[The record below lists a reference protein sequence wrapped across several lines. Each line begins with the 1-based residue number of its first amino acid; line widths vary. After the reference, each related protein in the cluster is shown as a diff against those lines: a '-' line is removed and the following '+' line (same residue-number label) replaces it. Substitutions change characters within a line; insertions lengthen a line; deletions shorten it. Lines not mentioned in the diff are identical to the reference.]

1 MTDFSRYFLP
11 GHGVILEYVNFET
24 SPLPPKRRKMNCKD
38 TIVARLSDPVGVK
51 VTFNRALSFEP
62 EGVFYLSVTF
72 SSFLRFD
79 PRTKD
84 EVDWHSL
91 DIAGELRSGGG
102 PILLELASRAS
113 LLISE
118 ITSAAGQPP
127 IITSANTGKPPRA
140 GEAAEQAE

>member
-1 MTDFSRYFLP
+1 MIDFSRYFLP
-11 GHGVILEYVNFET
+11 GHQVFLEYINFET
-24 SPLPPKRRKMNCKD
+24 TASRPGKRRMNCKD

-62 EGVFYLSVTF
+62 DGIFYLSVTF
-72 SSFLRFD
+72 SCFLRFD

-91 DIAGELRSGGG
+91 DIAGELRTGGG

-118 ITSAAGQPP
+118 ITSASGQPP
-127 IITSANTGKPPRA
+127 IITSASTRA
-140 GEAAEQAE
+140 PKDRGEQAEQ